1 MKNVITGFFVSAFL
15 IVVEIPALGSTYY
28 IDSQSGNDQNP
39 GTTQERA
46 WKSLDKVN
54 QHTFGPGDKI
64 LFKAGSRYTGQLAP
78 KGSGKEGQ
86 PIIMDVYGKGD
97 RPRIDGEG
105 ILTTLL
111 LYNVEYWEV
120 NGLEIT
126 NTGKTRIPR
135 NGVRASLENFGTAHH
150 VQLKNLYVHDVNG
163 TNVKKDGGGY
173 GIAWNNGGDRVK
185 SRFDGLL
192 IENCHLVR
200 TDRNGICGGGYG
212 DRRNWYPSLNVVI
225 RGNRIEDFGGDGIVP
240 SGTDGCLIERNVL
253 KNGRQRAKD
262 SACGIWPF
270 SCDNTIIQFNEVSG
284 MKLNGGVDGQGYDSD
299 YNCRNTI
306 FQYNY
311 SHDNEGGF
319 FMACDWAPKGDP
331 SIVGNIGVIVRYNI
345 SQNDGVPGGKT
356 EGNPIMFVGPVRDV
370 QIYNNVIYVTKRM
383 NNRLMVNTW
392 VTELG
397 PPENISYYNNIF
409 YAEPETALGW
419 VIGGSRNVVFE
430 NNVFFGNK
438 LQPPPGVKGI
448 TVDPMLFNPGN
459 GKDGIASLEG
469 YKLKEGS
476 PCIGAGRII
485 PNNGSRDFWG
495 NKVPGDKNPSIG
507 AFEK

>member
-1 MKNVITGFFVSAFL
+1 MKRWIGCVFFCLVGE
-15 IVVEIPALGSTYY
+15 IVFGQATYY
-28 IDSQSGNDQNP
+28 VDSQAGNDQNP
-39 GTTQERA
+39 GTVPTKA
-46 WKSLDKVN
+46 WKSLAKVN
-54 QHTFGPGDKI
+54 AATFGPGDKI

-78 KGSGKEGQ
+78 KGSGKEGR
-86 PIIMDVYGKGD
+86 PIIIDVYGKGD

-105 ILTTLL
+105 LTAALKL
-111 LYNVEYWEV
+111 HNVEYWEV

-126 NTGKTRIPR
+126 NTGKKREPR
-135 NGVRASLENFGTAHH
+135 SGVRVTIEDFGTAHH
-150 VQLKNLYVHDVNG
+150 IQLKNLYVHDVNG
-163 TNVKKDGGGY
+163 TNVKKDGGGE
-173 GIAWNNGGDRVK
+173 GIAWSNWGNKAK

-192 IENCHLVR
+192 IENCYLVR

-212 DRRNWYPSLNVVI
+212 DRRNWFPSLNVVI

-240 SGTDGCLIERNVL
+240 SGTDGCLIEHNVL

-284 MKLNGGVDGQGYDSD
+284 MKLNGGCDGQGYDSD

-345 SQNDGVPGGKT
+345 SQNDGCPGGKT
-356 EGNPIMFVGPVRDV
+356 EGNPILFVGPVKNI
-370 QIYNNVIYVTKRM
+370 QIYNNVIYVSKRM

-430 NNVFFGNK
+430 NNIYIGNK
-438 LQPPPGVKGI
+438 FQPPPGVKGMTI
-448 TVDPMLFNPGN
+448 NPMLVNPGS
-459 GKDGIASLEG
+459 GKDGLISLAG
-469 YKLKEGS
+469 YKLKAES
-476 PCIGAGRII
+476 PCIGAGRKV
-485 PNNGSRDFWG
+485 PDNGGRDFWG
-495 NKVPGDKNPSIG
+495 NPLPANQSPAIG
-507 AFEK
+507 VHEP